1 MIKYKYFFGSDKRS
15 VPYLEVL
22 IHSFDNLKVVT
33 VEPKQSGRGRKLK
46 LNPVEQFAV
55 DNNIPCVYYSENQI
69 FEDMEI
75 GIVVSF
81 QKIFSEKFLS
91 RHKNLFN
98 IHLSILPNLRGPS
111 PVETALLNNYSETG
125 LTIFKIDTNIDRGPI
140 YFQEKI
146 FLDDDDYY
154 ASDIYL
160 KAVDIFSI
168 KLFKIFEILENKYF
182 KPRFQKFGSDK
193 QIQEMM
199 RNTDFQLQTYK
210 FLKSDFDITDCSSSE
225 AKLKIRAFN
234 VIGPAYLKIGEEVL
248 KIHSYINKNEYKI
261 YLKDDYIYPDMV
273 TPSGKK
279 KMQFSAYKRGLRWL
293 YQRAYKQQIN

>member
-75 GIVVSF
+75 GIVASF

-98 IHLSILPNLRGPS
+98 IHLSMLPNLRGPS

-279 KMQFSAYKRGLRWL
+279 KMQFSAYKRGLR
-293 YQRAYKQQIN
+293 

>member
-1 MIKYKYFFGSDKRS
+1 MTKYKYFFGSDNRS

-33 VEPKQSGRGRKLK
+33 VEPKQTGRGRKLK
-46 LNPVEQFAV
+46 LNPVEQYAV
-55 DNNIPCVYYSENQI
+55 DNNIPYIYYSENQI

-125 LTIFKIDTNIDRGPI
+125 FTIFKIDTEVDKGPI

-146 FLDDDDYY
+146 FLDDDYY
-154 ASDIYL
+154 ASDIYQ
-160 KAVDIFSI
+160 KAVDIFSY
-168 KLFKIFEILENKYF
+168 KLFKIFEILENKNF

-193 QIQEMM
+193 QILETM
-199 RNTDFQLQTYK
+199 RNTDFQLHTYK
-210 FLKSDFDITDCSSSE
+210 FLKSDFDITDSSSSE

-248 KIHSYINKNEYKI
+248 KIHSYINKNEHKI

-279 KMQFSAYKRGLRWL
+279 KMHFSAYKRGLR
-293 YQRAYKQQIN
+293 